1 MRGNNAYGPPSVG
14 VDAVLDV
21 LGPVLSGGVA
31 GDERLW
37 AERALAAAY
46 DPALGLDGSICKRD
60 VLKLLAS
67 LAREDYDY
75 TDALA
80 FTARALAKSWEGRG

>member
-1 MRGNNAYGPPSVG
+1 MRGNNAYGPSPA
-14 VDAVLDV
+14 AVNA
-21 LGPVLSGGVA
+21 A
-31 GDERLW
+31 GDALVTALGDGTYGFDIE
-37 AERALAAAY
+37 AALAAAH